1 MNHNRTVNVD
11 RMELLSALQKNRAAH
26 SVELDEVVIDY
37 KAKLLNDIKL
47 LGKTV
52 SKTESLEELQQL
64 HLWFPPAPVSHDTEY
79 AEIIDM
85 LEMSV
90 DTTISLDAQEFKAY
104 FKNEW
109 QWRQAFAAAAASYK
123 G

>member
-11 RMELLSALQKNRAAH
+11 RMELLSALQVNRAAH
-26 SVELDEVVIDY
+26 VAELVEAVIDY
-37 KAKLLNDIKL
+37 KAKLLNDLKQMSKAI
-47 LGKTV
+47 GKA
-52 SKTESLEELQQL
+52 EFLEDFQKL
-64 HLWFPPAPVSHDTEY
+64 HLWFPPAPVSHDSEY

-90 DTTISLDAQEFKAY
+90 DANIELNTQEFKAY

-109 QWRQAFAAAAASYK
+109 QWRQAFTAMAQSYK